1 MFREIMRL
9 TYIIS
14 FAVFCSLFVSVAD
27 AAEKGSG
34 TPPSSAA
41 SVQQETGYWLSK
53 SGKRH
58 NSSCRYYRCKGR
70 PCSKDEG
77 VACKVC
83 KG

>member
-1 MFREIMRL
+1 MFSGVMRFICL
-9 TYIIS
+9 VF
-14 FAVFCSLFVSVAD
+14 FAVFCSLFVSVAG

-34 TPPSSAA
+34 TPPSSSA
-41 SVQQETGYWLSK
+41 SVRKDTGYWLSK